1 MLPTE
6 QPPPPLSPPPPPLSP
21 PPPPPPPPLS
31 PPPPP
36 PPSMP
41 EPRSNE
47 EIAQLEATV
56 AELRN
61 KLEHSKVEAVSTK
74 EKVTTLET
82 QMLAIKSA
90 TEAWQ
95 KIMAEEASK
104 RVAEAVSR
112 FTSALN
118 AGPSEASRR
127 TEILFP
133 GAEDDDDDD
142 DCMVVEAPSLLSQ
155 LEKNK

>member
-1 MLPTE
+1 M
-6 QPPPPLSPPPPPLSP
+6 
-21 PPPPPPPPLS
+21 
-31 PPPPP
+31 
-36 PPSMP
+36 
-41 EPRSNE
+41 
-47 EIAQLEATV
+47 
-56 AELRN
+56 AELRS

-74 EKVTTLET
+74 EKVTTLEA

-104 RVAEAVSR
+104 RVAEAVSQ
-112 FTSALN
+112 FTSTLT

-142 DCMVVEAPSLLSQ
+142 CRVVEAPSLLSQ
-155 LEKNK
+155 LEKKK